1 MHRRDRRF
9 RNDSTVLFHR
19 FPSNL
24 ALAPAVERGR
34 GREEGKGGKEKIK
47 GASPEAGKREK
58 RQRGARSAG
67 ESAFSINRP

>member
-24 ALAPAVERGR
+24 ALASAVEGW
-34 GREEGKGGKEKIK
+34 EGKNK
-47 GASPEAGKREK
+47 GASPGAEEGKTAA
-58 RQRGARSAG
+58 RGAVGR
-67 ESAFSINRP
+67 